1 VACLFLSAS
10 TDCCWGRACQG
21 VQAASHAAAGKPLEV
36 FLDSLR
42 KAWDCDASPA
52 SIAGASSS
60 LPGHSSAAGC
70 DRDSMMDDGDDDDEE
85 LEEEELEDDF
95 GEESEDMGSFEEW
108 LADRPPLFRFEGK
121 AGGLAWEFPLSRI
134 EKKELLL
141 LQLLAEEAE
150 RKAQIAELQAALQA
164 SPKAR
169 GARLSYASTTC

>member
-1 VACLFLSAS
+1 
-10 TDCCWGRACQG
+10 
-21 VQAASHAAAGKPLEV
+21 
-36 FLDSLR
+36 
-42 KAWDCDASPA
+42 
-52 SIAGASSS
+52 
-60 LPGHSSAAGC
+60 AAGC